1 MGGFM
6 WTDAQ
11 NLKPVFNEEIR
22 MAMTG
27 NKYSRPNPFVEGRGM
42 QQAQAQTQA
51 AQPLARPAKVSSDI
65 PLPDGNVERK
75 RIPIWTHL
83 IEYFPDA
90 FLAVVD
96 VSVKG
101 NDQHNPGEPLH
112 WAREK
117 STDQMNTAMRH
128 MWDHGRGQVLD
139 TDGAYH
145 LAKAIWRLSAELQMT
160 IERVAGEPG
169 VNSDPGDWYTDRGTE
184 PF

>member
-1 MGGFM
+1 MSKWF
-6 WTDAQ
+6 WEHQEVTQ
-11 NLKPVFNEEIR
+11 EEFFKKLEEHD
-22 MAMTG
+22 MALTG
-27 NKYSRPNPFVEGRGM
+27 NKFSP
-42 QQAQAQTQA
+42 A
-51 AQPLARPAKVSSDI
+51 AKPA
-65 PLPDGNVERK
+65 PLPAEGAERK

-128 MWDHGRGQVLD
+128 MWDHGRGVIYD

-145 LAKAIWRLSAELQMT
+145 LAKAIWRLSAELQLT
-160 IERVAGEPG
+160 IERERAAACGAPKP
-169 VNSDPGDWYTDRGTE
+169 SPLTDYG
-184 PF
+184 FNQDF